1 MRCAMKRDSRKTK
14 TRIAKQD
21 GPEQPA
27 AAPVV
32 TSNVAGVPE
41 RTHAAEKPFPQEVFV
56 QHNYSGTM
64 LVATETSEKM
74 LRGHTCAPVA
84 DPACKRVG
92 RYALISVVEFRVTPV
107 TTAGLVGPIT
117 DARVECASPDVHVI
131 EVTRATDRKFRA
143 SVRGDR
149 KRKAGGKRKPRAERR
164 GRR

>member
-1 MRCAMKRDSRKTK
+1 MKRDSRKTK
-14 TRIAKQD
+14 TRAAKQD
-21 GPEQPA
+21 GPERPATAPLSPPPAIAEREAEFESERSA
-27 AAPVV
+27 AAQ
-32 TSNVAGVPE
+32 
-41 RTHAAEKPFPQEVFV
+41 KPFPQVVFV

-84 DPACKRVG
+84 DPGCKRVG
-92 RYALISVVEFRVTPV
+92 RYKLDGEVELCVTPL
-107 TTAGLVGPIT
+107 TRLLLTP
-117 DARVECASPDVHVI
+117 DARLDGRVSGS
-131 EVTRATDRKFRA
+131 TRATDRKFRA